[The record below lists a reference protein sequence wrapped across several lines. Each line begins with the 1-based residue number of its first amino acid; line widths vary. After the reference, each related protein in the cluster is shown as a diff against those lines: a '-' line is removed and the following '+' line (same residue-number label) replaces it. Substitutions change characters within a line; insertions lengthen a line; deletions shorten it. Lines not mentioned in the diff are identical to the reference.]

1 MAKIM
6 LNDLLH
12 FDAAEVPN
20 VRVKFNISNGYDDP
34 LDLYKTNPD
43 EVNVTW
49 FLWHDDRR
57 YFNVGQTAICLLKLR
72 GDQWLLTTIKKI
84 TRLLDVT
91 DGVGYDA
98 VEVKEYEQYFGRL
111 VVEYHNP
118 CRTMGRKYE
127 NVMDE
132 LEVVQILNEQY
143 TGNEF
148 PGYENVRLS
157 YPLLKNIVD
166 RQLPGWVD
174 ALRNQKAVYL
184 ITDTKTGEL
193 RSIKDHCGRPDTQM
207 CVFEFIYFARP
218 DSVIEGSSVHEARK
232 QAGRFLAQEHPVE
245 ADVVIGVPDSGL
257 DAALGYSQE
266 SGIPYGIGFIK
277 NKYIGRTFIQGSQ
290 KQRENSVRIKLNV
303 VSSTV
308 KGKRVVLVDDSI
320 VRGTTSARIIKLLRD
335 AGAAEVHFMVSAPP
349 FKYPCY
355 FGTDI
360 PDQKL
365 LVATGR
371 TLEQINEV
379 IGADTL
385 GYLSN
390 EHVVQLAKNA
400 KCGFCTAC
408 FTGEY
413 AVEPESVLSTDIHDR
428 HLNDRP
434 KDAKKLGE

>member
-20 VRVKFNISNGYDDP
+20 VRVKFNIYNGYDDP

-57 YFNVGQTAICLLKLR
+57 YFNVGQTAVCLLKLR

-184 ITDTKTGEL
+184 ITDTKTGKMYVGSATSQTGMLLQRWSSYAADGHGGNIEL
-193 RSIKDHCGRPDTQM
+193 REL
-207 CVFEFIYFARP
+207 V
-218 DSVIEGSSVHEARK
+218 K
-232 QAGRFLAQEHPVE
+232 QR
-245 ADVVIGVPDSGL
+245 GL
-257 DAALGYSQE
+257 DYVKENFQYSILENYNARMDDEYILKRESWWKETLCTRTHGYN
-266 SGIPYGIGFIK
+266 K
-277 NKYIGRTFIQGSQ
+277 N
-290 KQRENSVRIKLNV
+290 
-303 VSSTV
+303 
-308 KGKRVVLVDDSI
+308 
-320 VRGTTSARIIKLLRD
+320 
-335 AGAAEVHFMVSAPP
+335 
-349 FKYPCY
+349 
-355 FGTDI
+355 
-360 PDQKL
+360 
-365 LVATGR
+365 
-371 TLEQINEV
+371 
-379 IGADTL
+379 
-385 GYLSN
+385 
-390 EHVVQLAKNA
+390 
-400 KCGFCTAC
+400 
-408 FTGEY
+408 
-413 AVEPESVLSTDIHDR
+413 
-428 HLNDRP
+428 
-434 KDAKKLGE
+434 

>member
-6 LNDLLH
+6 LNDLLR

-20 VRVKFNISNGYDDP
+20 VRVKFNICDGSDDP

-184 ITDTKTGEL
+184 ITDTKTGKMYVGSATSQTGMLLQRWSSYAADGHGGNVEL
-193 RSIKDHCGRPDTQM
+193 RELVKQQGFDYVKENFQYSIL
-207 CVFEFIYFARP
+207 ENYNARM
-218 DSVIEGSSVHEARK
+218 D
-232 QAGRFLAQEHPVE
+232 
-245 ADVVIGVPDSGL
+245 D
-257 DAALGYSQE
+257 GYILKRE
-266 SGIPYGIGFIK
+266 SWWKETLCTRTHGYNK
-277 NKYIGRTFIQGSQ
+277 N
-290 KQRENSVRIKLNV
+290 
-303 VSSTV
+303 
-308 KGKRVVLVDDSI
+308 
-320 VRGTTSARIIKLLRD
+320 
-335 AGAAEVHFMVSAPP
+335 
-349 FKYPCY
+349 
-355 FGTDI
+355 
-360 PDQKL
+360 
-365 LVATGR
+365 
-371 TLEQINEV
+371 
-379 IGADTL
+379 
-385 GYLSN
+385 
-390 EHVVQLAKNA
+390 
-400 KCGFCTAC
+400 
-408 FTGEY
+408 
-413 AVEPESVLSTDIHDR
+413 
-428 HLNDRP
+428 
-434 KDAKKLGE
+434 

>member
-6 LNDLLH
+6 LNDLLR
-12 FDAAEVPN
+12 FDTAEVPN
-20 VRVKFNISNGYDDP
+20 VRVKFNIYNGYDDP

-98 VEVKEYEQYFGRL
+98 DEVKEYEQYFGRL

-184 ITDTKTGEL
+184 ITDTKTGKMYVGSATSQTGMLLQRWSSYAADGHGGNIEL
-193 RSIKDHCGRPDTQM
+193 REL
-207 CVFEFIYFARP
+207 V
-218 DSVIEGSSVHEARK
+218 K
-232 QAGRFLAQEHPVE
+232 QQ
-245 ADVVIGVPDSGL
+245 GL
-257 DAALGYSQE
+257 DYVKENFQYSILENYNARMDDGYILKRE
-266 SGIPYGIGFIK
+266 SWWKETLCTRTHGYNK
-277 NKYIGRTFIQGSQ
+277 N
-290 KQRENSVRIKLNV
+290 
-303 VSSTV
+303 
-308 KGKRVVLVDDSI
+308 
-320 VRGTTSARIIKLLRD
+320 
-335 AGAAEVHFMVSAPP
+335 
-349 FKYPCY
+349 
-355 FGTDI
+355 
-360 PDQKL
+360 
-365 LVATGR
+365 
-371 TLEQINEV
+371 
-379 IGADTL
+379 
-385 GYLSN
+385 
-390 EHVVQLAKNA
+390 
-400 KCGFCTAC
+400 
-408 FTGEY
+408 
-413 AVEPESVLSTDIHDR
+413 
-428 HLNDRP
+428 
-434 KDAKKLGE
+434 

>member
-6 LNDLLH
+6 LNDLLR

-20 VRVKFNISNGYDDP
+20 VRVKFNIYNGYDDP

-98 VEVKEYEQYFGRL
+98 DEMKEYEQYFGRL

-184 ITDTKTGEL
+184 ITDTKTGKMYVGSATSQTGMLLQRWSSYAADGHGGNIEL
-193 RSIKDHCGRPDTQM
+193 REL
-207 CVFEFIYFARP
+207 V
-218 DSVIEGSSVHEARK
+218 K
-232 QAGRFLAQEHPVE
+232 QQ
-245 ADVVIGVPDSGL
+245 GL
-257 DAALGYSQE
+257 DYVKENFQYSILENYNARMDDGYILKRE
-266 SGIPYGIGFIK
+266 SWWKETLCTRTHGYNK
-277 NKYIGRTFIQGSQ
+277 N
-290 KQRENSVRIKLNV
+290 
-303 VSSTV
+303 
-308 KGKRVVLVDDSI
+308 
-320 VRGTTSARIIKLLRD
+320 
-335 AGAAEVHFMVSAPP
+335 
-349 FKYPCY
+349 
-355 FGTDI
+355 
-360 PDQKL
+360 
-365 LVATGR
+365 
-371 TLEQINEV
+371 
-379 IGADTL
+379 
-385 GYLSN
+385 
-390 EHVVQLAKNA
+390 
-400 KCGFCTAC
+400 
-408 FTGEY
+408 
-413 AVEPESVLSTDIHDR
+413 
-428 HLNDRP
+428 
-434 KDAKKLGE
+434 

>member
-98 VEVKEYEQYFGRL
+98 DEVKEYEQYFGRL

-118 CRTMGRKYE
+118 CRTIGRKYE

-184 ITDTKTGEL
+184 ITDTKTGKMYVGSATSQTGMLLQRWSSYAADGHGGNIEL
-193 RSIKDHCGRPDTQM
+193 RELVKQQGFDYVKENFQYSIL
-207 CVFEFIYFARP
+207 ENYNARM
-218 DSVIEGSSVHEARK
+218 D
-232 QAGRFLAQEHPVE
+232 
-245 ADVVIGVPDSGL
+245 D
-257 DAALGYSQE
+257 GYILKRE
-266 SGIPYGIGFIK
+266 SWWKETLCTRTHGYNK
-277 NKYIGRTFIQGSQ
+277 N
-290 KQRENSVRIKLNV
+290 
-303 VSSTV
+303 
-308 KGKRVVLVDDSI
+308 
-320 VRGTTSARIIKLLRD
+320 
-335 AGAAEVHFMVSAPP
+335 
-349 FKYPCY
+349 
-355 FGTDI
+355 
-360 PDQKL
+360 
-365 LVATGR
+365 
-371 TLEQINEV
+371 
-379 IGADTL
+379 
-385 GYLSN
+385 
-390 EHVVQLAKNA
+390 
-400 KCGFCTAC
+400 
-408 FTGEY
+408 
-413 AVEPESVLSTDIHDR
+413 
-428 HLNDRP
+428 
-434 KDAKKLGE
+434 

>member
-98 VEVKEYEQYFGRL
+98 DEVKEYEQYFGRL

-157 YPLLKNIVD
+157 YPRLKNIVD

-184 ITDTKTGEL
+184 ITDTKTGKMYVGSATSQTGMLLQRWSSYAADGHGGNIEL
-193 RSIKDHCGRPDTQM
+193 REL
-207 CVFEFIYFARP
+207 V
-218 DSVIEGSSVHEARK
+218 K
-232 QAGRFLAQEHPVE
+232 QQ
-245 ADVVIGVPDSGL
+245 GL
-257 DAALGYSQE
+257 DYVKENFQYSILENYNARMDDGYILKRE
-266 SGIPYGIGFIK
+266 SWWKETLCTRTHGYNK
-277 NKYIGRTFIQGSQ
+277 N
-290 KQRENSVRIKLNV
+290 
-303 VSSTV
+303 
-308 KGKRVVLVDDSI
+308 
-320 VRGTTSARIIKLLRD
+320 
-335 AGAAEVHFMVSAPP
+335 
-349 FKYPCY
+349 
-355 FGTDI
+355 
-360 PDQKL
+360 
-365 LVATGR
+365 
-371 TLEQINEV
+371 
-379 IGADTL
+379 
-385 GYLSN
+385 
-390 EHVVQLAKNA
+390 
-400 KCGFCTAC
+400 
-408 FTGEY
+408 
-413 AVEPESVLSTDIHDR
+413 
-428 HLNDRP
+428 
-434 KDAKKLGE
+434 

>member
-6 LNDLLH
+6 LNDLLR

-20 VRVKFNISNGYDDP
+20 VRVKFNIYNGYDDP

-98 VEVKEYEQYFGRL
+98 DEVKEYEQYFGRL
-111 VVEYHNP
+111 VVEYNNP

-184 ITDTKTGEL
+184 ITDTKTGKMYVGSATSQTGMLLQRWSSYAADGHGGNIEL
-193 RSIKDHCGRPDTQM
+193 REL
-207 CVFEFIYFARP
+207 V
-218 DSVIEGSSVHEARK
+218 K
-232 QAGRFLAQEHPVE
+232 QQ
-245 ADVVIGVPDSGL
+245 GL
-257 DAALGYSQE
+257 DYVKENFQYSILENYNARMDDGYILKRE
-266 SGIPYGIGFIK
+266 SWWKETLCTRTHGYNK
-277 NKYIGRTFIQGSQ
+277 N
-290 KQRENSVRIKLNV
+290 
-303 VSSTV
+303 
-308 KGKRVVLVDDSI
+308 
-320 VRGTTSARIIKLLRD
+320 
-335 AGAAEVHFMVSAPP
+335 
-349 FKYPCY
+349 
-355 FGTDI
+355 
-360 PDQKL
+360 
-365 LVATGR
+365 
-371 TLEQINEV
+371 
-379 IGADTL
+379 
-385 GYLSN
+385 
-390 EHVVQLAKNA
+390 
-400 KCGFCTAC
+400 
-408 FTGEY
+408 
-413 AVEPESVLSTDIHDR
+413 
-428 HLNDRP
+428 
-434 KDAKKLGE
+434 

>member
-6 LNDLLH
+6 LNDLLR
-12 FDAAEVPN
+12 FDTTEVPN

-98 VEVKEYEQYFGRL
+98 DEVKEYEQYFGRL

-166 RQLPGWVD
+166 RQLPGWID

-184 ITDTKTGEL
+184 ITDTKTGKMYVGSATSQTGMLLQRWSSYAADGHGGNIEL
-193 RSIKDHCGRPDTQM
+193 REL
-207 CVFEFIYFARP
+207 V
-218 DSVIEGSSVHEARK
+218 K
-232 QAGRFLAQEHPVE
+232 QQ
-245 ADVVIGVPDSGL
+245 GL
-257 DAALGYSQE
+257 DYVKENFQYSILENYNARMDDGYILKRE
-266 SGIPYGIGFIK
+266 SWWKETLRTREFGYNK
-277 NKYIGRTFIQGSQ
+277 N
-290 KQRENSVRIKLNV
+290 
-303 VSSTV
+303 
-308 KGKRVVLVDDSI
+308 
-320 VRGTTSARIIKLLRD
+320 
-335 AGAAEVHFMVSAPP
+335 
-349 FKYPCY
+349 
-355 FGTDI
+355 
-360 PDQKL
+360 
-365 LVATGR
+365 
-371 TLEQINEV
+371 
-379 IGADTL
+379 
-385 GYLSN
+385 
-390 EHVVQLAKNA
+390 
-400 KCGFCTAC
+400 
-408 FTGEY
+408 
-413 AVEPESVLSTDIHDR
+413 
-428 HLNDRP
+428 
-434 KDAKKLGE
+434 

>member
-6 LNDLLH
+6 LNDLLR

-20 VRVKFNISNGYDDP
+20 VRVKFNIYNGYDDP

-72 GDQWLLTTIKKI
+72 GDQWLLTPTKQI

-98 VEVKEYEQYFGRL
+98 DEVKEYEQYFGRL

-184 ITDTKTGEL
+184 ITDTKTGKLYVGSATSQTGMLLQRWSSYAADGHGGNVEL
-193 RSIKDHCGRPDTQM
+193 RELVKQQGFDYVKENFQYSIL
-207 CVFEFIYFARP
+207 ENYNARM
-218 DSVIEGSSVHEARK
+218 D
-232 QAGRFLAQEHPVE
+232 
-245 ADVVIGVPDSGL
+245 D
-257 DAALGYSQE
+257 GYILKRE
-266 SGIPYGIGFIK
+266 SWWKETLCTRTHGYNK
-277 NKYIGRTFIQGSQ
+277 N
-290 KQRENSVRIKLNV
+290 
-303 VSSTV
+303 
-308 KGKRVVLVDDSI
+308 
-320 VRGTTSARIIKLLRD
+320 
-335 AGAAEVHFMVSAPP
+335 
-349 FKYPCY
+349 
-355 FGTDI
+355 
-360 PDQKL
+360 
-365 LVATGR
+365 
-371 TLEQINEV
+371 
-379 IGADTL
+379 
-385 GYLSN
+385 
-390 EHVVQLAKNA
+390 
-400 KCGFCTAC
+400 
-408 FTGEY
+408 
-413 AVEPESVLSTDIHDR
+413 
-428 HLNDRP
+428 
-434 KDAKKLGE
+434 

>member
-57 YFNVGQTAICLLKLR
+57 YFIVGQTAICLLKLR

-98 VEVKEYEQYFGRL
+98 DEVKEYEQYFGRL

-184 ITDTKTGEL
+184 ITDTKTGKMYVGSATSQTGMLLQRWSSYAADGHGGNIEL
-193 RSIKDHCGRPDTQM
+193 REL
-207 CVFEFIYFARP
+207 V
-218 DSVIEGSSVHEARK
+218 K
-232 QAGRFLAQEHPVE
+232 QQ
-245 ADVVIGVPDSGL
+245 GL
-257 DAALGYSQE
+257 DYVKENFQYSILENYNARMDDGYILKRE
-266 SGIPYGIGFIK
+266 SWWKETLCTRTHGYNK
-277 NKYIGRTFIQGSQ
+277 N
-290 KQRENSVRIKLNV
+290 
-303 VSSTV
+303 
-308 KGKRVVLVDDSI
+308 
-320 VRGTTSARIIKLLRD
+320 
-335 AGAAEVHFMVSAPP
+335 
-349 FKYPCY
+349 
-355 FGTDI
+355 
-360 PDQKL
+360 
-365 LVATGR
+365 
-371 TLEQINEV
+371 
-379 IGADTL
+379 
-385 GYLSN
+385 
-390 EHVVQLAKNA
+390 
-400 KCGFCTAC
+400 
-408 FTGEY
+408 
-413 AVEPESVLSTDIHDR
+413 
-428 HLNDRP
+428 
-434 KDAKKLGE
+434 

>member
-98 VEVKEYEQYFGRL
+98 DEVKEYEQYFGRL

-174 ALRNQKAVYL
+174 ALRNQKADYL
-184 ITDTKTGEL
+184 ITDTKTGKMYVGSATSQTGMLLQRWSSYAADGHGGNVEL
-193 RSIKDHCGRPDTQM
+193 RELVKQQGFDYVKDNFQYSIL
-207 CVFEFIYFARP
+207 ENYNARM
-218 DSVIEGSSVHEARK
+218 D
-232 QAGRFLAQEHPVE
+232 
-245 ADVVIGVPDSGL
+245 D
-257 DAALGYSQE
+257 GYILKRE
-266 SGIPYGIGFIK
+266 SWWKETLCTRTHGYNK
-277 NKYIGRTFIQGSQ
+277 N
-290 KQRENSVRIKLNV
+290 
-303 VSSTV
+303 
-308 KGKRVVLVDDSI
+308 
-320 VRGTTSARIIKLLRD
+320 
-335 AGAAEVHFMVSAPP
+335 
-349 FKYPCY
+349 
-355 FGTDI
+355 
-360 PDQKL
+360 
-365 LVATGR
+365 
-371 TLEQINEV
+371 
-379 IGADTL
+379 
-385 GYLSN
+385 
-390 EHVVQLAKNA
+390 
-400 KCGFCTAC
+400 
-408 FTGEY
+408 
-413 AVEPESVLSTDIHDR
+413 
-428 HLNDRP
+428 
-434 KDAKKLGE
+434 

>member
-43 EVNVTW
+43 EVNITW

-98 VEVKEYEQYFGRL
+98 DEVKEYEQYFGRL

-184 ITDTKTGEL
+184 ITDTKTGKMYVGSATSQTGMLLQRWSSYAADGHGGNVEL
-193 RSIKDHCGRPDTQM
+193 RELVKQQGFDYVKENFQYSIL
-207 CVFEFIYFARP
+207 ENYNARM
-218 DSVIEGSSVHEARK
+218 D
-232 QAGRFLAQEHPVE
+232 
-245 ADVVIGVPDSGL
+245 D
-257 DAALGYSQE
+257 GYILKRE
-266 SGIPYGIGFIK
+266 SWWKETLCTRTHGYNK
-277 NKYIGRTFIQGSQ
+277 N
-290 KQRENSVRIKLNV
+290 
-303 VSSTV
+303 
-308 KGKRVVLVDDSI
+308 
-320 VRGTTSARIIKLLRD
+320 
-335 AGAAEVHFMVSAPP
+335 
-349 FKYPCY
+349 
-355 FGTDI
+355 
-360 PDQKL
+360 
-365 LVATGR
+365 
-371 TLEQINEV
+371 
-379 IGADTL
+379 
-385 GYLSN
+385 
-390 EHVVQLAKNA
+390 
-400 KCGFCTAC
+400 
-408 FTGEY
+408 
-413 AVEPESVLSTDIHDR
+413 
-428 HLNDRP
+428 
-434 KDAKKLGE
+434 

>member
-6 LNDLLH
+6 LNDLLR
-12 FDAAEVPN
+12 FDTAEVPN
-20 VRVKFNISNGYDDP
+20 VRVKFNIYNGYDDP

-98 VEVKEYEQYFGRL
+98 DEVKEYEQYFGRL

-174 ALRNQKAVYL
+174 ALKNQKAVYL
-184 ITDTKTGEL
+184 ITDTKTGKMYVGSATSQTGMLLQRWSSYAADGHGGNIEL
-193 RSIKDHCGRPDTQM
+193 REL
-207 CVFEFIYFARP
+207 V
-218 DSVIEGSSVHEARK
+218 K
-232 QAGRFLAQEHPVE
+232 QQ
-245 ADVVIGVPDSGL
+245 GL
-257 DAALGYSQE
+257 DYVKENFQYSILENYNARMDDGYILKRE
-266 SGIPYGIGFIK
+266 SWWKETLCTRTHGYNK
-277 NKYIGRTFIQGSQ
+277 N
-290 KQRENSVRIKLNV
+290 
-303 VSSTV
+303 
-308 KGKRVVLVDDSI
+308 
-320 VRGTTSARIIKLLRD
+320 
-335 AGAAEVHFMVSAPP
+335 
-349 FKYPCY
+349 
-355 FGTDI
+355 
-360 PDQKL
+360 
-365 LVATGR
+365 
-371 TLEQINEV
+371 
-379 IGADTL
+379 
-385 GYLSN
+385 
-390 EHVVQLAKNA
+390 
-400 KCGFCTAC
+400 
-408 FTGEY
+408 
-413 AVEPESVLSTDIHDR
+413 
-428 HLNDRP
+428 
-434 KDAKKLGE
+434 

>member
-6 LNDLLH
+6 LNDLLR

-20 VRVKFNISNGYDDP
+20 VRVKFNIYNGYDDP

-98 VEVKEYEQYFGRL
+98 DEVKEYEQYFGRL

-184 ITDTKTGEL
+184 ITDTKTGKMYVGSATSQTGMLLQRWSSYAADGHGGNVEL
-193 RSIKDHCGRPDTQM
+193 REL
-207 CVFEFIYFARP
+207 V
-218 DSVIEGSSVHEARK
+218 K
-232 QAGRFLAQEHPVE
+232 QQ
-245 ADVVIGVPDSGL
+245 GL
-257 DAALGYSQE
+257 DYVKENFQYSILENYNARMDDGYILKRE
-266 SGIPYGIGFIK
+266 SWWKETLCTRTHGYNK
-277 NKYIGRTFIQGSQ
+277 N
-290 KQRENSVRIKLNV
+290 
-303 VSSTV
+303 
-308 KGKRVVLVDDSI
+308 
-320 VRGTTSARIIKLLRD
+320 
-335 AGAAEVHFMVSAPP
+335 
-349 FKYPCY
+349 
-355 FGTDI
+355 
-360 PDQKL
+360 
-365 LVATGR
+365 
-371 TLEQINEV
+371 
-379 IGADTL
+379 
-385 GYLSN
+385 
-390 EHVVQLAKNA
+390 
-400 KCGFCTAC
+400 
-408 FTGEY
+408 
-413 AVEPESVLSTDIHDR
+413 
-428 HLNDRP
+428 
-434 KDAKKLGE
+434 

>member
-12 FDAAEVPN
+12 FDDAEVPN

-184 ITDTKTGEL
+184 ITDTKTGKMYVGSATSQTGMLLQRWSSYAADGHGGNIEL
-193 RSIKDHCGRPDTQM
+193 REL
-207 CVFEFIYFARP
+207 V
-218 DSVIEGSSVHEARK
+218 K
-232 QAGRFLAQEHPVE
+232 QQ
-245 ADVVIGVPDSGL
+245 GL
-257 DAALGYSQE
+257 DYVKENFQYSILENYNARMDDGYILKRE
-266 SGIPYGIGFIK
+266 SWWKETLCTRTHGYNK
-277 NKYIGRTFIQGSQ
+277 N
-290 KQRENSVRIKLNV
+290 
-303 VSSTV
+303 
-308 KGKRVVLVDDSI
+308 
-320 VRGTTSARIIKLLRD
+320 
-335 AGAAEVHFMVSAPP
+335 
-349 FKYPCY
+349 
-355 FGTDI
+355 
-360 PDQKL
+360 
-365 LVATGR
+365 
-371 TLEQINEV
+371 
-379 IGADTL
+379 
-385 GYLSN
+385 
-390 EHVVQLAKNA
+390 
-400 KCGFCTAC
+400 
-408 FTGEY
+408 
-413 AVEPESVLSTDIHDR
+413 
-428 HLNDRP
+428 
-434 KDAKKLGE
+434 

>member
-6 LNDLLH
+6 LNDLLR
-12 FDAAEVPN
+12 FDTAEVPN
-20 VRVKFNISNGYDDP
+20 VRVKFNIYNGYDDP
-34 LDLYKTNPD
+34 LDLYKMNPD

-98 VEVKEYEQYFGRL
+98 DEVKEYEQYFGRL

-184 ITDTKTGEL
+184 ITDTKTGKMYVGSATSQTGMLLQRWSNYIADGHGGNKALKEL
-193 RSIKDHCGRPDTQM
+193 VKKQGFDYVKENFQYSILENYNARMDDEYILRRESWWKETLRTR
-207 CVFEFIYFARP
+207 EF
-218 DSVIEGSSVHEARK
+218 
-232 QAGRFLAQEHPVE
+232 
-245 ADVVIGVPDSGL
+245 
-257 DAALGYSQE
+257 GYN
-266 SGIPYGIGFIK
+266 K
-277 NKYIGRTFIQGSQ
+277 N
-290 KQRENSVRIKLNV
+290 
-303 VSSTV
+303 
-308 KGKRVVLVDDSI
+308 
-320 VRGTTSARIIKLLRD
+320 
-335 AGAAEVHFMVSAPP
+335 
-349 FKYPCY
+349 
-355 FGTDI
+355 
-360 PDQKL
+360 
-365 LVATGR
+365 
-371 TLEQINEV
+371 
-379 IGADTL
+379 
-385 GYLSN
+385 
-390 EHVVQLAKNA
+390 
-400 KCGFCTAC
+400 
-408 FTGEY
+408 
-413 AVEPESVLSTDIHDR
+413 
-428 HLNDRP
+428 
-434 KDAKKLGE
+434 

>member
-6 LNDLLH
+6 LNDLLR

-20 VRVKFNISNGYDDP
+20 VRVKFNIYNGYDDP

-98 VEVKEYEQYFGRL
+98 DEVKEYEQYFGRL

-132 LEVVQILNEQY
+132 LEVVEILSEQY
-143 TGNEF
+143 TGDEF

-184 ITDTKTGEL
+184 ITDTKTGKMYVGSATSQTGMLLQRWSSYAADGHGGNIEL
-193 RSIKDHCGRPDTQM
+193 RELVNQ
-207 CVFEFIYFARP
+207 
-218 DSVIEGSSVHEARK
+218 
-232 QAGRFLAQEHPVE
+232 Q
-245 ADVVIGVPDSGL
+245 GL
-257 DAALGYSQE
+257 DYVKENFQYSILENYNARMDDGYILKRE
-266 SGIPYGIGFIK
+266 SWWKETLCTRTHGYNK
-277 NKYIGRTFIQGSQ
+277 N
-290 KQRENSVRIKLNV
+290 
-303 VSSTV
+303 
-308 KGKRVVLVDDSI
+308 
-320 VRGTTSARIIKLLRD
+320 
-335 AGAAEVHFMVSAPP
+335 
-349 FKYPCY
+349 
-355 FGTDI
+355 
-360 PDQKL
+360 
-365 LVATGR
+365 
-371 TLEQINEV
+371 
-379 IGADTL
+379 
-385 GYLSN
+385 
-390 EHVVQLAKNA
+390 
-400 KCGFCTAC
+400 
-408 FTGEY
+408 
-413 AVEPESVLSTDIHDR
+413 
-428 HLNDRP
+428 
-434 KDAKKLGE
+434 

>member
-6 LNDLLH
+6 LNDLLR
-12 FDAAEVPN
+12 FDTAEVPN
-20 VRVKFNISNGYDDP
+20 VRVKFNIYNGYDDP
-34 LDLYKTNPD
+34 LDLYKMNPD

-98 VEVKEYEQYFGRL
+98 DEVKEYEQYFGRL

-184 ITDTKTGEL
+184 ITDTKTGKMYVGSATSQTGMLLQRWSSYAADGHGGNIEL
-193 RSIKDHCGRPDTQM
+193 REL
-207 CVFEFIYFARP
+207 V
-218 DSVIEGSSVHEARK
+218 K
-232 QAGRFLAQEHPVE
+232 QR
-245 ADVVIGVPDSGL
+245 GL
-257 DAALGYSQE
+257 DYVKENFQYSILENYNARMDDGYILKRE
-266 SGIPYGIGFIK
+266 SWWKETLCTRTHGYNK
-277 NKYIGRTFIQGSQ
+277 N
-290 KQRENSVRIKLNV
+290 
-303 VSSTV
+303 
-308 KGKRVVLVDDSI
+308 
-320 VRGTTSARIIKLLRD
+320 
-335 AGAAEVHFMVSAPP
+335 
-349 FKYPCY
+349 
-355 FGTDI
+355 
-360 PDQKL
+360 
-365 LVATGR
+365 
-371 TLEQINEV
+371 
-379 IGADTL
+379 
-385 GYLSN
+385 
-390 EHVVQLAKNA
+390 
-400 KCGFCTAC
+400 
-408 FTGEY
+408 
-413 AVEPESVLSTDIHDR
+413 
-428 HLNDRP
+428 
-434 KDAKKLGE
+434 

>member
-6 LNDLLH
+6 LNDLLR

-20 VRVKFNISNGYDDP
+20 VRVKFNIYNGYDDP

-98 VEVKEYEQYFGRL
+98 DEVKEYEQYFGRL

-184 ITDTKTGEL
+184 ITDTKTGKLYVGSATSQTGMLLQRWSSYAADGHGGNVEL
-193 RSIKDHCGRPDTQM
+193 RELVKQQGFDYVKENFQYSIL
-207 CVFEFIYFARP
+207 ENYNARM
-218 DSVIEGSSVHEARK
+218 D
-232 QAGRFLAQEHPVE
+232 
-245 ADVVIGVPDSGL
+245 D
-257 DAALGYSQE
+257 GYILKRE
-266 SGIPYGIGFIK
+266 SWWKETLCTRTHGYNK
-277 NKYIGRTFIQGSQ
+277 N
-290 KQRENSVRIKLNV
+290 
-303 VSSTV
+303 
-308 KGKRVVLVDDSI
+308 
-320 VRGTTSARIIKLLRD
+320 
-335 AGAAEVHFMVSAPP
+335 
-349 FKYPCY
+349 
-355 FGTDI
+355 
-360 PDQKL
+360 
-365 LVATGR
+365 
-371 TLEQINEV
+371 
-379 IGADTL
+379 
-385 GYLSN
+385 
-390 EHVVQLAKNA
+390 
-400 KCGFCTAC
+400 
-408 FTGEY
+408 
-413 AVEPESVLSTDIHDR
+413 
-428 HLNDRP
+428 
-434 KDAKKLGE
+434 

>member
-6 LNDLLH
+6 LNDLLR
-12 FDAAEVPN
+12 FDTAEVPN
-20 VRVKFNISNGYDDP
+20 VRVKFNIYNGYDDP

-57 YFNVGQTAICLLKLR
+57 YFNVGQTAVCLLKLR

-184 ITDTKTGEL
+184 ITDTKTGKMYVGSATSQTGMLLQRWSSYAADGHGGNIEL
-193 RSIKDHCGRPDTQM
+193 REL
-207 CVFEFIYFARP
+207 V
-218 DSVIEGSSVHEARK
+218 K
-232 QAGRFLAQEHPVE
+232 QR
-245 ADVVIGVPDSGL
+245 GL
-257 DAALGYSQE
+257 DYVKENFQYSILENYNARMDDEYILKRESWWKETLCTRTHGYN
-266 SGIPYGIGFIK
+266 K
-277 NKYIGRTFIQGSQ
+277 N
-290 KQRENSVRIKLNV
+290 
-303 VSSTV
+303 
-308 KGKRVVLVDDSI
+308 
-320 VRGTTSARIIKLLRD
+320 
-335 AGAAEVHFMVSAPP
+335 
-349 FKYPCY
+349 
-355 FGTDI
+355 
-360 PDQKL
+360 
-365 LVATGR
+365 
-371 TLEQINEV
+371 
-379 IGADTL
+379 
-385 GYLSN
+385 
-390 EHVVQLAKNA
+390 
-400 KCGFCTAC
+400 
-408 FTGEY
+408 
-413 AVEPESVLSTDIHDR
+413 
-428 HLNDRP
+428 
-434 KDAKKLGE
+434 

>member
-43 EVNVTW
+43 EVNITW

-184 ITDTKTGEL
+184 ITDTKTGKMYVGSATSQTGMLLQRWSSYAADGHGGNIEL
-193 RSIKDHCGRPDTQM
+193 REL
-207 CVFEFIYFARP
+207 V
-218 DSVIEGSSVHEARK
+218 K
-232 QAGRFLAQEHPVE
+232 QQ
-245 ADVVIGVPDSGL
+245 GL
-257 DAALGYSQE
+257 DYVKENFQYSILENYNARMDDGYILKRE
-266 SGIPYGIGFIK
+266 SWWKETLCTRTHGYNK
-277 NKYIGRTFIQGSQ
+277 N
-290 KQRENSVRIKLNV
+290 
-303 VSSTV
+303 
-308 KGKRVVLVDDSI
+308 
-320 VRGTTSARIIKLLRD
+320 
-335 AGAAEVHFMVSAPP
+335 
-349 FKYPCY
+349 
-355 FGTDI
+355 
-360 PDQKL
+360 
-365 LVATGR
+365 
-371 TLEQINEV
+371 
-379 IGADTL
+379 
-385 GYLSN
+385 
-390 EHVVQLAKNA
+390 
-400 KCGFCTAC
+400 
-408 FTGEY
+408 
-413 AVEPESVLSTDIHDR
+413 
-428 HLNDRP
+428 
-434 KDAKKLGE
+434 

>member
-98 VEVKEYEQYFGRL
+98 DEVKEYEQYFGRL

-184 ITDTKTGEL
+184 ITDTKTGKLYVGSATSQTGMLLQRWSSYAADGHGGNIEL
-193 RSIKDHCGRPDTQM
+193 REL
-207 CVFEFIYFARP
+207 V
-218 DSVIEGSSVHEARK
+218 K
-232 QAGRFLAQEHPVE
+232 QQ
-245 ADVVIGVPDSGL
+245 GL
-257 DAALGYSQE
+257 DYVKENFQYSILENYNARMDDGYILKRE
-266 SGIPYGIGFIK
+266 SWWKETLCTRTHGYNK
-277 NKYIGRTFIQGSQ
+277 N
-290 KQRENSVRIKLNV
+290 
-303 VSSTV
+303 
-308 KGKRVVLVDDSI
+308 
-320 VRGTTSARIIKLLRD
+320 
-335 AGAAEVHFMVSAPP
+335 
-349 FKYPCY
+349 
-355 FGTDI
+355 
-360 PDQKL
+360 
-365 LVATGR
+365 
-371 TLEQINEV
+371 
-379 IGADTL
+379 
-385 GYLSN
+385 
-390 EHVVQLAKNA
+390 
-400 KCGFCTAC
+400 
-408 FTGEY
+408 
-413 AVEPESVLSTDIHDR
+413 
-428 HLNDRP
+428 
-434 KDAKKLGE
+434 

>member
-84 TRLLDVT
+84 TGLRDVT
-91 DGVGYDA
+91 EDVGYDA

-184 ITDTKTGEL
+184 ITDTKTGKMYVGSATSQTGMLLQRWSSYAADGHGGNIEL
-193 RSIKDHCGRPDTQM
+193 REL
-207 CVFEFIYFARP
+207 V
-218 DSVIEGSSVHEARK
+218 K
-232 QAGRFLAQEHPVE
+232 QQ
-245 ADVVIGVPDSGL
+245 GL
-257 DAALGYSQE
+257 DYVKENFQYSILENYNARMDDEYILKRESWWKETLCTRTHGYN
-266 SGIPYGIGFIK
+266 K
-277 NKYIGRTFIQGSQ
+277 N
-290 KQRENSVRIKLNV
+290 
-303 VSSTV
+303 
-308 KGKRVVLVDDSI
+308 
-320 VRGTTSARIIKLLRD
+320 
-335 AGAAEVHFMVSAPP
+335 
-349 FKYPCY
+349 
-355 FGTDI
+355 
-360 PDQKL
+360 
-365 LVATGR
+365 
-371 TLEQINEV
+371 
-379 IGADTL
+379 
-385 GYLSN
+385 
-390 EHVVQLAKNA
+390 
-400 KCGFCTAC
+400 
-408 FTGEY
+408 
-413 AVEPESVLSTDIHDR
+413 
-428 HLNDRP
+428 
-434 KDAKKLGE
+434 

>member
-98 VEVKEYEQYFGRL
+98 DEVKEYEQYFGRL

-184 ITDTKTGEL
+184 ITDTKTGKMYVGSATSQTGMLLQRWSSYAADGHGGNIEL
-193 RSIKDHCGRPDTQM
+193 REL
-207 CVFEFIYFARP
+207 V
-218 DSVIEGSSVHEARK
+218 K
-232 QAGRFLAQEHPVE
+232 QQ
-245 ADVVIGVPDSGL
+245 GL
-257 DAALGYSQE
+257 DYVKENFQYSILENYNARMDDGYILKRE
-266 SGIPYGIGFIK
+266 SWWKETLCTRTHGYNK
-277 NKYIGRTFIQGSQ
+277 N
-290 KQRENSVRIKLNV
+290 
-303 VSSTV
+303 
-308 KGKRVVLVDDSI
+308 
-320 VRGTTSARIIKLLRD
+320 
-335 AGAAEVHFMVSAPP
+335 
-349 FKYPCY
+349 
-355 FGTDI
+355 
-360 PDQKL
+360 
-365 LVATGR
+365 
-371 TLEQINEV
+371 
-379 IGADTL
+379 
-385 GYLSN
+385 
-390 EHVVQLAKNA
+390 
-400 KCGFCTAC
+400 
-408 FTGEY
+408 
-413 AVEPESVLSTDIHDR
+413 
-428 HLNDRP
+428 
-434 KDAKKLGE
+434 

>member
-184 ITDTKTGEL
+184 ITDTKTGKMYVGSATSQTGMLLQRWSSYAADGHGGTVEL
-193 RSIKDHCGRPDTQM
+193 RELVKQQGFDYVKENFQYSIL
-207 CVFEFIYFARP
+207 ENYNARM
-218 DSVIEGSSVHEARK
+218 D
-232 QAGRFLAQEHPVE
+232 
-245 ADVVIGVPDSGL
+245 D
-257 DAALGYSQE
+257 GYILKRE
-266 SGIPYGIGFIK
+266 SWWKETLCTRTHGYNK
-277 NKYIGRTFIQGSQ
+277 N
-290 KQRENSVRIKLNV
+290 
-303 VSSTV
+303 
-308 KGKRVVLVDDSI
+308 
-320 VRGTTSARIIKLLRD
+320 
-335 AGAAEVHFMVSAPP
+335 
-349 FKYPCY
+349 
-355 FGTDI
+355 
-360 PDQKL
+360 
-365 LVATGR
+365 
-371 TLEQINEV
+371 
-379 IGADTL
+379 
-385 GYLSN
+385 
-390 EHVVQLAKNA
+390 
-400 KCGFCTAC
+400 
-408 FTGEY
+408 
-413 AVEPESVLSTDIHDR
+413 
-428 HLNDRP
+428 
-434 KDAKKLGE
+434 

>member
-6 LNDLLH
+6 LNDLLR

-20 VRVKFNISNGYDDP
+20 VRVKFNIYNGYDDP

-98 VEVKEYEQYFGRL
+98 DEVKEYEQYFGRL

-127 NVMDE
+127 NVMDG

-184 ITDTKTGEL
+184 ITDTKTGKMYVGSATSQTGMLLQRWSSYAADGHGGNIEL
-193 RSIKDHCGRPDTQM
+193 REL
-207 CVFEFIYFARP
+207 V
-218 DSVIEGSSVHEARK
+218 K
-232 QAGRFLAQEHPVE
+232 QQ
-245 ADVVIGVPDSGL
+245 GL
-257 DAALGYSQE
+257 DYVKENFQYSILENYNARMDDGYILKRE
-266 SGIPYGIGFIK
+266 SWWKETLCTRTHGYNK
-277 NKYIGRTFIQGSQ
+277 N
-290 KQRENSVRIKLNV
+290 
-303 VSSTV
+303 
-308 KGKRVVLVDDSI
+308 
-320 VRGTTSARIIKLLRD
+320 
-335 AGAAEVHFMVSAPP
+335 
-349 FKYPCY
+349 
-355 FGTDI
+355 
-360 PDQKL
+360 
-365 LVATGR
+365 
-371 TLEQINEV
+371 
-379 IGADTL
+379 
-385 GYLSN
+385 
-390 EHVVQLAKNA
+390 
-400 KCGFCTAC
+400 
-408 FTGEY
+408 
-413 AVEPESVLSTDIHDR
+413 
-428 HLNDRP
+428 
-434 KDAKKLGE
+434 

>member
-6 LNDLLH
+6 LNDLLR
-12 FDAAEVPN
+12 FDTAEVPN
-20 VRVKFNISNGYDDP
+20 VRVKFNIYNGYDDP
-34 LDLYKTNPD
+34 LDLYKTNLD

-98 VEVKEYEQYFGRL
+98 DEVKEYEQYFGRL

-184 ITDTKTGEL
+184 ITDTKTGKMYVGSATSQTGMLLQRWSSYAADGHGGNIEL
-193 RSIKDHCGRPDTQM
+193 REL
-207 CVFEFIYFARP
+207 V
-218 DSVIEGSSVHEARK
+218 K
-232 QAGRFLAQEHPVE
+232 QQ
-245 ADVVIGVPDSGL
+245 GL
-257 DAALGYSQE
+257 DYVKENFQYSILENYNARMDDGYILKRE
-266 SGIPYGIGFIK
+266 SWWKETLCTRTHGYNK
-277 NKYIGRTFIQGSQ
+277 N
-290 KQRENSVRIKLNV
+290 
-303 VSSTV
+303 
-308 KGKRVVLVDDSI
+308 
-320 VRGTTSARIIKLLRD
+320 
-335 AGAAEVHFMVSAPP
+335 
-349 FKYPCY
+349 
-355 FGTDI
+355 
-360 PDQKL
+360 
-365 LVATGR
+365 
-371 TLEQINEV
+371 
-379 IGADTL
+379 
-385 GYLSN
+385 
-390 EHVVQLAKNA
+390 
-400 KCGFCTAC
+400 
-408 FTGEY
+408 
-413 AVEPESVLSTDIHDR
+413 
-428 HLNDRP
+428 
-434 KDAKKLGE
+434 

>member
-98 VEVKEYEQYFGRL
+98 DEVKEYEQYFGRL

-166 RQLPGWVD
+166 CQLPGWVD

-184 ITDTKTGEL
+184 ITDTKTGKMYVGSATSQTGMLLQRWSSYAADGHGGNVEL
-193 RSIKDHCGRPDTQM
+193 RELVKQQGLEYVKENFQYSIL
-207 CVFEFIYFARP
+207 ENYNARM
-218 DSVIEGSSVHEARK
+218 D
-232 QAGRFLAQEHPVE
+232 
-245 ADVVIGVPDSGL
+245 D
-257 DAALGYSQE
+257 GYILKRE
-266 SGIPYGIGFIK
+266 SWWKETLCTRTHGYNK
-277 NKYIGRTFIQGSQ
+277 N
-290 KQRENSVRIKLNV
+290 
-303 VSSTV
+303 
-308 KGKRVVLVDDSI
+308 
-320 VRGTTSARIIKLLRD
+320 
-335 AGAAEVHFMVSAPP
+335 
-349 FKYPCY
+349 
-355 FGTDI
+355 
-360 PDQKL
+360 
-365 LVATGR
+365 
-371 TLEQINEV
+371 
-379 IGADTL
+379 
-385 GYLSN
+385 
-390 EHVVQLAKNA
+390 
-400 KCGFCTAC
+400 
-408 FTGEY
+408 
-413 AVEPESVLSTDIHDR
+413 
-428 HLNDRP
+428 
-434 KDAKKLGE
+434 

>member
-98 VEVKEYEQYFGRL
+98 DEVKEYEQYFGRL

-132 LEVVQILNEQY
+132 LEVVEILSEQY
-143 TGNEF
+143 TGDEF

-184 ITDTKTGEL
+184 ITDTKTGKMYVGSATSQTGMLLQRWSSYAADGHGGNIEL
-193 RSIKDHCGRPDTQM
+193 REL
-207 CVFEFIYFARP
+207 V
-218 DSVIEGSSVHEARK
+218 K
-232 QAGRFLAQEHPVE
+232 QQ
-245 ADVVIGVPDSGL
+245 GL
-257 DAALGYSQE
+257 DYVKENFQYSILENYNARMDDGYILKRE
-266 SGIPYGIGFIK
+266 SWWKETLCTRTHGYNK
-277 NKYIGRTFIQGSQ
+277 N
-290 KQRENSVRIKLNV
+290 
-303 VSSTV
+303 
-308 KGKRVVLVDDSI
+308 
-320 VRGTTSARIIKLLRD
+320 
-335 AGAAEVHFMVSAPP
+335 
-349 FKYPCY
+349 
-355 FGTDI
+355 
-360 PDQKL
+360 
-365 LVATGR
+365 
-371 TLEQINEV
+371 
-379 IGADTL
+379 
-385 GYLSN
+385 
-390 EHVVQLAKNA
+390 
-400 KCGFCTAC
+400 
-408 FTGEY
+408 
-413 AVEPESVLSTDIHDR
+413 
-428 HLNDRP
+428 
-434 KDAKKLGE
+434 

>member
-118 CRTMGRKYE
+118 CRTIGRKYE

-184 ITDTKTGEL
+184 ITDTKTGKMYVGSATSQTGMLLQRWSSYAADGHGGNVEL
-193 RSIKDHCGRPDTQM
+193 RELVKQQGFDYVKENFQYSIL
-207 CVFEFIYFARP
+207 ENYNARM
-218 DSVIEGSSVHEARK
+218 D
-232 QAGRFLAQEHPVE
+232 
-245 ADVVIGVPDSGL
+245 D
-257 DAALGYSQE
+257 GYILKRE
-266 SGIPYGIGFIK
+266 SWWKETLCTRTHGYNK
-277 NKYIGRTFIQGSQ
+277 N
-290 KQRENSVRIKLNV
+290 
-303 VSSTV
+303 
-308 KGKRVVLVDDSI
+308 
-320 VRGTTSARIIKLLRD
+320 
-335 AGAAEVHFMVSAPP
+335 
-349 FKYPCY
+349 
-355 FGTDI
+355 
-360 PDQKL
+360 
-365 LVATGR
+365 
-371 TLEQINEV
+371 
-379 IGADTL
+379 
-385 GYLSN
+385 
-390 EHVVQLAKNA
+390 
-400 KCGFCTAC
+400 
-408 FTGEY
+408 
-413 AVEPESVLSTDIHDR
+413 
-428 HLNDRP
+428 
-434 KDAKKLGE
+434 

>member
-6 LNDLLH
+6 LNDLLR

-20 VRVKFNISNGYDDP
+20 VRVKFNIYNGYDDP

-91 DGVGYDA
+91 DDVGYDA

-184 ITDTKTGEL
+184 ITDTKTGKMYVGSATSQTGMLLQRWSSYAADGHGGNVEL
-193 RSIKDHCGRPDTQM
+193 RELVKQQGFDYVKDNFQYSIL
-207 CVFEFIYFARP
+207 ENYNARM
-218 DSVIEGSSVHEARK
+218 D
-232 QAGRFLAQEHPVE
+232 
-245 ADVVIGVPDSGL
+245 D
-257 DAALGYSQE
+257 GYILKRE
-266 SGIPYGIGFIK
+266 SWWKETLCTRTHGYNK
-277 NKYIGRTFIQGSQ
+277 N
-290 KQRENSVRIKLNV
+290 
-303 VSSTV
+303 
-308 KGKRVVLVDDSI
+308 
-320 VRGTTSARIIKLLRD
+320 
-335 AGAAEVHFMVSAPP
+335 
-349 FKYPCY
+349 
-355 FGTDI
+355 
-360 PDQKL
+360 
-365 LVATGR
+365 
-371 TLEQINEV
+371 
-379 IGADTL
+379 
-385 GYLSN
+385 
-390 EHVVQLAKNA
+390 
-400 KCGFCTAC
+400 
-408 FTGEY
+408 
-413 AVEPESVLSTDIHDR
+413 
-428 HLNDRP
+428 
-434 KDAKKLGE
+434 

>member
-98 VEVKEYEQYFGRL
+98 DEVKEYEQYFGRL

-184 ITDTKTGEL
+184 ITDTKTGKMYVGSATSQTGMLLQRWSSYAADGHGGNVEL
-193 RSIKDHCGRPDTQM
+193 RELVKQQGFDYVKDNFQYSIL
-207 CVFEFIYFARP
+207 ENYNARM
-218 DSVIEGSSVHEARK
+218 D
-232 QAGRFLAQEHPVE
+232 
-245 ADVVIGVPDSGL
+245 D
-257 DAALGYSQE
+257 GYILKRE
-266 SGIPYGIGFIK
+266 SWWKETLCTRTHGYNK
-277 NKYIGRTFIQGSQ
+277 N
-290 KQRENSVRIKLNV
+290 
-303 VSSTV
+303 
-308 KGKRVVLVDDSI
+308 
-320 VRGTTSARIIKLLRD
+320 
-335 AGAAEVHFMVSAPP
+335 
-349 FKYPCY
+349 
-355 FGTDI
+355 
-360 PDQKL
+360 
-365 LVATGR
+365 
-371 TLEQINEV
+371 
-379 IGADTL
+379 
-385 GYLSN
+385 
-390 EHVVQLAKNA
+390 
-400 KCGFCTAC
+400 
-408 FTGEY
+408 
-413 AVEPESVLSTDIHDR
+413 
-428 HLNDRP
+428 
-434 KDAKKLGE
+434 

>member
-98 VEVKEYEQYFGRL
+98 DEVKEYEQYFGRL

-184 ITDTKTGEL
+184 ITDTKTGKLYVGSATSQTGMLLQRWSSYAADGHGGNVEL
-193 RSIKDHCGRPDTQM
+193 REL
-207 CVFEFIYFARP
+207 V
-218 DSVIEGSSVHEARK
+218 K
-232 QAGRFLAQEHPVE
+232 QQ
-245 ADVVIGVPDSGL
+245 GL
-257 DAALGYSQE
+257 DYVKENFQYSILENYNARMDDGYILKRE
-266 SGIPYGIGFIK
+266 SWWKETLCTRTHGYNK
-277 NKYIGRTFIQGSQ
+277 N
-290 KQRENSVRIKLNV
+290 
-303 VSSTV
+303 
-308 KGKRVVLVDDSI
+308 
-320 VRGTTSARIIKLLRD
+320 
-335 AGAAEVHFMVSAPP
+335 
-349 FKYPCY
+349 
-355 FGTDI
+355 
-360 PDQKL
+360 
-365 LVATGR
+365 
-371 TLEQINEV
+371 
-379 IGADTL
+379 
-385 GYLSN
+385 
-390 EHVVQLAKNA
+390 
-400 KCGFCTAC
+400 
-408 FTGEY
+408 
-413 AVEPESVLSTDIHDR
+413 
-428 HLNDRP
+428 
-434 KDAKKLGE
+434 

>member
-98 VEVKEYEQYFGRL
+98 DEVKEYEQYFGRL

-184 ITDTKTGEL
+184 ITDTKTGKMYVGSATSQTGMLLQRWSSYAADGHGGNIEL
-193 RSIKDHCGRPDTQM
+193 REL
-207 CVFEFIYFARP
+207 V
-218 DSVIEGSSVHEARK
+218 K
-232 QAGRFLAQEHPVE
+232 QQ
-245 ADVVIGVPDSGL
+245 GL
-257 DAALGYSQE
+257 DYVKDNFQYSILENYNARMDDGYILKRE
-266 SGIPYGIGFIK
+266 SWWKETLCTRTHGYNK
-277 NKYIGRTFIQGSQ
+277 N
-290 KQRENSVRIKLNV
+290 
-303 VSSTV
+303 
-308 KGKRVVLVDDSI
+308 
-320 VRGTTSARIIKLLRD
+320 
-335 AGAAEVHFMVSAPP
+335 
-349 FKYPCY
+349 
-355 FGTDI
+355 
-360 PDQKL
+360 
-365 LVATGR
+365 
-371 TLEQINEV
+371 
-379 IGADTL
+379 
-385 GYLSN
+385 
-390 EHVVQLAKNA
+390 
-400 KCGFCTAC
+400 
-408 FTGEY
+408 
-413 AVEPESVLSTDIHDR
+413 
-428 HLNDRP
+428 
-434 KDAKKLGE
+434 

>member
-184 ITDTKTGEL
+184 ITDTKTGKMYVGSATSQTGMLLQRWSSYAADGHCGNVEL
-193 RSIKDHCGRPDTQM
+193 RELVKQQGFDYVKENFQYSIL
-207 CVFEFIYFARP
+207 ENYNARM
-218 DSVIEGSSVHEARK
+218 D
-232 QAGRFLAQEHPVE
+232 
-245 ADVVIGVPDSGL
+245 D
-257 DAALGYSQE
+257 GYILKRE
-266 SGIPYGIGFIK
+266 SWWKETLCTRTHGYNK
-277 NKYIGRTFIQGSQ
+277 N
-290 KQRENSVRIKLNV
+290 
-303 VSSTV
+303 
-308 KGKRVVLVDDSI
+308 
-320 VRGTTSARIIKLLRD
+320 
-335 AGAAEVHFMVSAPP
+335 
-349 FKYPCY
+349 
-355 FGTDI
+355 
-360 PDQKL
+360 
-365 LVATGR
+365 
-371 TLEQINEV
+371 
-379 IGADTL
+379 
-385 GYLSN
+385 
-390 EHVVQLAKNA
+390 
-400 KCGFCTAC
+400 
-408 FTGEY
+408 
-413 AVEPESVLSTDIHDR
+413 
-428 HLNDRP
+428 
-434 KDAKKLGE
+434 

>member
-111 VVEYHNP
+111 VVEYHNT

-184 ITDTKTGEL
+184 ITDTKTGKMYVGSATSQTGMLLQRWSSYAADGHGGNVEL
-193 RSIKDHCGRPDTQM
+193 RELVKQQGFDYVKENFQYSIL
-207 CVFEFIYFARP
+207 ENYNARM
-218 DSVIEGSSVHEARK
+218 D
-232 QAGRFLAQEHPVE
+232 
-245 ADVVIGVPDSGL
+245 D
-257 DAALGYSQE
+257 GYILKRE
-266 SGIPYGIGFIK
+266 SWWKETLCTRTHGYNK
-277 NKYIGRTFIQGSQ
+277 N
-290 KQRENSVRIKLNV
+290 
-303 VSSTV
+303 
-308 KGKRVVLVDDSI
+308 
-320 VRGTTSARIIKLLRD
+320 
-335 AGAAEVHFMVSAPP
+335 
-349 FKYPCY
+349 
-355 FGTDI
+355 
-360 PDQKL
+360 
-365 LVATGR
+365 
-371 TLEQINEV
+371 
-379 IGADTL
+379 
-385 GYLSN
+385 
-390 EHVVQLAKNA
+390 
-400 KCGFCTAC
+400 
-408 FTGEY
+408 
-413 AVEPESVLSTDIHDR
+413 
-428 HLNDRP
+428 
-434 KDAKKLGE
+434 

>member
-98 VEVKEYEQYFGRL
+98 DEVKEYEQYFGRL

-184 ITDTKTGEL
+184 ITDTKTGKMYVGSATSQTGMLLQRWSSYAADGHGGNMEL
-193 RSIKDHCGRPDTQM
+193 REL
-207 CVFEFIYFARP
+207 V
-218 DSVIEGSSVHEARK
+218 K
-232 QAGRFLAQEHPVE
+232 QQ
-245 ADVVIGVPDSGL
+245 GL
-257 DAALGYSQE
+257 DYVKDNFQYSILENYNARMDDGYILKRE
-266 SGIPYGIGFIK
+266 SWWKETLCTRTHGYNK
-277 NKYIGRTFIQGSQ
+277 N
-290 KQRENSVRIKLNV
+290 
-303 VSSTV
+303 
-308 KGKRVVLVDDSI
+308 
-320 VRGTTSARIIKLLRD
+320 
-335 AGAAEVHFMVSAPP
+335 
-349 FKYPCY
+349 
-355 FGTDI
+355 
-360 PDQKL
+360 
-365 LVATGR
+365 
-371 TLEQINEV
+371 
-379 IGADTL
+379 
-385 GYLSN
+385 
-390 EHVVQLAKNA
+390 
-400 KCGFCTAC
+400 
-408 FTGEY
+408 
-413 AVEPESVLSTDIHDR
+413 
-428 HLNDRP
+428 
-434 KDAKKLGE
+434 

>member
-6 LNDLLH
+6 LNDLLR
-12 FDAAEVPN
+12 FDTAEVPN
-20 VRVKFNISNGYDDP
+20 VRVKFNIYNGYDDP

-98 VEVKEYEQYFGRL
+98 DEVKEYEQYFGRL

-184 ITDTKTGEL
+184 ITDTKTGKLYVGSATSQTGMLLQRWSNYVADGHGGNVEL
-193 RSIKDHCGRPDTQM
+193 RELIKQNGFDYIKENFQYSIL
-207 CVFEFIYFARP
+207 ENYNARM
-218 DSVIEGSSVHEARK
+218 DDEYILKRESWWKETLCTRTH
-232 QAGRFLAQEHPVE
+232 
-245 ADVVIGVPDSGL
+245 
-257 DAALGYSQE
+257 GYN
-266 SGIPYGIGFIK
+266 K
-277 NKYIGRTFIQGSQ
+277 N
-290 KQRENSVRIKLNV
+290 
-303 VSSTV
+303 
-308 KGKRVVLVDDSI
+308 
-320 VRGTTSARIIKLLRD
+320 
-335 AGAAEVHFMVSAPP
+335 
-349 FKYPCY
+349 
-355 FGTDI
+355 
-360 PDQKL
+360 
-365 LVATGR
+365 
-371 TLEQINEV
+371 
-379 IGADTL
+379 
-385 GYLSN
+385 
-390 EHVVQLAKNA
+390 
-400 KCGFCTAC
+400 
-408 FTGEY
+408 
-413 AVEPESVLSTDIHDR
+413 
-428 HLNDRP
+428 
-434 KDAKKLGE
+434 